1 MMILMVMDFSFI
13 PRKRTI
19 QKAYS
24 VVPTSLLYD
33 LLMTPKV

>member
-1 MMILMVMDFSFI
+1 MDVFI
-13 PRKRTI
+13 PRKRTVM
-19 QKAYS
+19 KAYS